1 LYSITVDNY
10 SGESNSAFQSSFTYS
25 DDSGL
30 KDSHV
35 KSSGLTTT
43 SDEDLKKQNVII
55 ENFKT
60 TVHSTTQVEKSKNY
74 IEGSSFMSS
83 GSGIRSESSTDS
95 IELSGKTVYDFKNSL
110 DVEKTDREEL
120 PDNYKT
126 LTKKYKTGAN
136 LVEKTSDDNSI
147 NGKSLRVE
155 SFSRLNL
162 KAKKD
167 QKYFIKQHISNCK
180 NGEASYSRRCVCD
193 VGYSGELCDISLFE
207 ESTTFSGE
215 SRESSANDVVESG
228 VHNSFIDF
236 DIMKNEKKVKWV
248 KITKKVD
255 PYIELVRKENVVH
268 GFVKVSRGM
277 KGTGSSLK
285 FSPDGKHY
293 KFLFRPRKNIRSRL
307 ELSTCFVLEEDYKK
321 LGKNLERLNLNYPS
335 MLQHLCQVVN
345 KPIEAVHTYK
355 YNLYV
360 DSKDWPET
368 GSYIM
373 AQWHGTSDGKILRDD
388 SGCVA
393 RVTDEDLVSLCQD
406 GFCEK
411 GVIFLY
417 HIYN

>member
-1 LYSITVDNY
+1 MYSITVDNY

-35 KSSGLTTT
+35 ESSGLTTT

-83 GSGIRSESSTDS
+83 GSGIQSESSTDS

-136 LVEKTSDDNSI
+136 LVEKTSDDNNI

-193 VGYSGELCDISLFE
+193 VGYSGELCDICKF
-207 ESTTFSGE
+207 
-215 SRESSANDVVESG
+215 VV
-228 VHNSFIDF
+228 VNI
-236 DIMKNEKKVKWV
+236 
-248 KITKKVD
+248 
-255 PYIELVRKENVVH
+255 NVV
-268 GFVKVSRGM
+268 
-277 KGTGSSLK
+277 
-285 FSPDGKHY
+285 
-293 KFLFRPRKNIRSRL
+293 I
-307 ELSTCFVLEEDYKK
+307 
-321 LGKNLERLNLNYPS
+321 
-335 MLQHLCQVVN
+335 
-345 KPIEAVHTYK
+345 
-355 YNLYV
+355 
-360 DSKDWPET
+360 
-368 GSYIM
+368 
-373 AQWHGTSDGKILRDD
+373 
-388 SGCVA
+388 
-393 RVTDEDLVSLCQD
+393 
-406 GFCEK
+406 
-411 GVIFLY
+411 
-417 HIYN
+417 